1 MPTTTSSAPATTT
14 TNPTPVSAQEA
25 KVSAIIERVSN
36 AELAESVAEVLSAD
50 GEITVDAVQYLVNN
64 EEFESLDEE
73 TLEVISEAISAAPDE
88 VKEEFEAEVNVFSG
102 TFDNYIPSGSKISVE
117 DRRVV
122 IAVTATISASI
133 AAPASGGGRRRR

>member
-1 MPTTTSSAPATTT
+1 MIA
-14 TNPTPVSAQEA
+14 
-25 KVSAIIERVSN
+25 RVSN
-36 AELAESVAEVLSAD
+36 QELAESVAEILSTD
-50 GEITVDAVQYLVNN
+50 GEITVDAVQDLVNN

-122 IAVTATISASI
+122 IAVTAAISASI

>member
-1 MPTTTSSAPATTT
+1 MPTTTSSVPTTT
-14 TNPTPVSAQEA
+14 TTKPAPVSAQEA
-25 KVSAIIERVSN
+25 KASAIISRVSN
-36 AELAESVAEVLSAD
+36 QELAESVAEIISTD
-50 GEITVDAVQYLVNN
+50 GEVTVDAVQDLVNN

-73 TLEVISEAISAAPDE
+73 TLEVISEVLSAAPDE

-102 TFDNYIPSGSKISVE
+102 DFDNYIPSGSKISVE

-122 IAVTATISASI
+122 VAVTATISASI